1 MFLSFC
7 ELNFSQKTPAILNLD
22 PRTTV
27 LVRKS
32 HNAIKQRSKQANK
45 QKKIS
50 DVVVEASISGTQ
62 EAKMERS

>member
-1 MFLSFC
+1 MFLSFY
-7 ELNFSQKTPAILNLD
+7 ELNFSQKKKNPTILNLD
-22 PRTTV
+22 P
-27 LVRKS
+27 

-50 DVVVEASISGTQ
+50 DIVVEASTSGTQ